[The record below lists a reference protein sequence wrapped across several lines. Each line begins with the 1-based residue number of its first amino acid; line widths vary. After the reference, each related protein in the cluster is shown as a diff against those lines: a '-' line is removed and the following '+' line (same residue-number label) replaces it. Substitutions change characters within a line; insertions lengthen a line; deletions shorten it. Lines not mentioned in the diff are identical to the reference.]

1 MALIG
6 YARVSTLEQSTAAQ
20 VRALRKA
27 GCDPVHEENASGG
40 DRSRPVL
47 KRLLEAVRP
56 GDTLVVV
63 RIDRLARSLSHL
75 LEVIESLQARGAA
88 FRSLE
93 DPIDTASAQGK
104 FTLQVLGAAA
114 EFERALIRERT
125 RTGLESARRK
135 GRIGG
140 NPGLRDK
147 DPAAMHR
154 LKAGQEEARIRKL
167 LDTTELWVPEVRR
180 LRPDTPWEDL
190 TRLIN
195 ARLPAGEPPWT
206 RERLVRATK
215 RLVREGMLEA
225 RVLDRAPNRLKDDRS
240 LVIVAAILGA
250 NDKLTLQQVADRL
263 NAMREPTPSGRGRW
277 GASSVHMV
285 VGRARKR
292 GLLPEGDRQSTTI

>member
-6 YARVSTLEQSTAAQ
+6 YARVSTLEQSTTSQ

-27 GCDPVHEENASGG
+27 GCDPIHEENASGG
-40 DRSRPVL
+40 DRSRPIL
-47 KRLLEAVRP
+47 KRLLEGIRA

-125 RTGLESARRK
+125 RTGLESARRQ
-135 GRIGG
+135 GRVGG

-147 DPAAMHR
+147 DPAAMRR

-167 LDTTELWVPEVRR
+167 LETTELWVPEVRR
-180 LRPDTPWEDL
+180 LRPDMPWDDV
-190 TRLIN
+190 TRVVN
-195 ARLPAGEPPWT
+195 ERLPAGTAPWT

-225 RVLDRAPNRLKDDRS
+225 RVLERAPNRFKEDRP
-240 LVIVAAILGA
+240 LVIVAAMLGA
-250 NDKLTLQQVADRL
+250 DPKLSLNDVADRL
-263 NAMREPTPSGRGRW
+263 NRMREPTPSGRGRW
-277 GASSVHMV
+277 GSSSVEMV
-285 VGRARKR
+285 IGQARKM
-292 GLLPEGDRQSTTI
+292 GLLPDPSQST